1 MKDCVFM
8 TKKKYSVDFRKMIV
22 KLYQDGAPVADLT
35 DEYGVSNVTIYK
47 WINLYKEDKGSGISK
62 SDVLALQKRLK
73 QLESENDIL
82 KKALTIFAKK

>member
-1 MKDCVFM
+1 M

-22 KLYQDGAPVADLT
+22 KLYQDGTPVADLT

>member
-1 MKDCVFM
+1 M

-47 WINLYKEDKGSGISK
+47 WINLYKEDRGSGISK

>member
-1 MKDCVFM
+1 MA
-8 TKKKYSVDFRKMIV
+8 KKKYSVDFRKMIV

>member
-1 MKDCVFM
+1 MFWRLNRS
-8 TKKKYSVDFRKMIV
+8 TKRTDVLFYFSDFQNRQKTGISYSPIPESVD
-22 KLYQDGAPVADLT
+22 P
-35 DEYGVSNVTIYK
+35 
-47 WINLYKEDKGSGISK
+47 KEDKGSGISK

>member
-1 MKDCVFM
+1 
-8 TKKKYSVDFRKMIV
+8 MIV

>member
-1 MKDCVFM
+1 M
-8 TKKKYSVDFRKMIV
+8 TKKEYSVDFRKMIV

>member
-1 MKDCVFM
+1 M

-35 DEYGVSNVTIYK
+35 EEYGVSNVTIYK

>member
-1 MKDCVFM
+1 M
-8 TKKKYSVDFRKMIV
+8 TNKKYSVDFRKMIV

>member
-1 MKDCVFM
+1 M

-47 WINLYKEDKGSGISK
+47 WINLYKEDKGSGIYK

>member
-1 MKDCVFM
+1 M

-73 QLESENDIL
+73 QLESENDI
-82 KKALTIFAKK
+82 

>member
-1 MKDCVFM
+1 M

-47 WINLYKEDKGSGISK
+47 WINLYKEDKGSRISK

>member
-1 MKDCVFM
+1 M

-47 WINLYKEDKGSGISK
+47 WINLYKEDKGSGIYK

-82 KKALTIFAKK
+82 KKALTIFAKR

>member
-1 MKDCVFM
+1 
-8 TKKKYSVDFRKMIV
+8 
-22 KLYQDGAPVADLT
+22 PVADLT

-73 QLESENDIL
+73 QLKSENDIL
-82 KKALTIFAKK
+82 KKALSIFAKK

>member
-1 MKDCVFM
+1 M

-22 KLYQDGAPVADLT
+22 KLYQDGVPVADLT

>member
-1 MKDCVFM
+1 M
-8 TKKKYSVDFRKMIV
+8 TESQKKYSVDFRKMIV

>member
-1 MKDCVFM
+1 MI
-8 TKKKYSVDFRKMIV
+8 KKKYSVDFRKMIV

>member
-1 MKDCVFM
+1 M

-82 KKALTIFAKK
+82 KKSLTIFAKK

>member
-1 MKDCVFM
+1 M

-82 KKALTIFAKK
+82 KTALTIFAKK

>member
-1 MKDCVFM
+1 M

-22 KLYQDGAPVADLT
+22 KLYQDGDPVADLT

>member
-1 MKDCVFM
+1 M

-73 QLESENDIL
+73 QLESKNDIL

>member
-1 MKDCVFM
+1 M

-35 DEYGVSNVTIYK
+35 DEYGVSNVTICK

>member
-1 MKDCVFM
+1 M

-47 WINLYKEDKGSGISK
+47 WINLYKEDKESGISK

>member
-1 MKDCVFM
+1 M

-22 KLYQDGAPVADLT
+22 KLYQDGAPVADLI

>member
-1 MKDCVFM
+1 VFM